1 MPYLGRAVSQNRRF
15 KSWNFS
21 YDLMTRGISVKKAK
35 ELHEERIMSIS
46 GVTGIAIGQ
55 EDKKSCIIVYVKE
68 AKPEVIKAIPKEIE
82 GFHVKIEETGE
93 FVALGK

>member
-1 MPYLGRAVSQNRRF
+1 MHYIGRAASQNRRF

-21 YDLMTRGISVKKAK
+21 YDLMTRGKSVEKAK
-35 ELHEERIMSIS
+35 ERHEEEIMSIR

-55 EDKKSCIIVYVKE
+55 ENKKSCIIVYVKE
-68 AKPEVIKAIPKEIE
+68 VKPEVMKAIPKEIE